1 MKKLLST
8 MLVAG
13 LTVSLLAGCSS
24 NAKNGTGTGAGAG
37 KSDSSLMVGVIL
49 AGDETESYTKA
60 HIDGIKEAAKE
71 VGISEDKIK
80 WKTRVEESDK
90 CKTAAK
96 ELAADGCNLVIA
108 NSYGHENYIEEAAE
122 ENEDVNF
129 VSMTGDY
136 AAICGLDNFYNA
148 FTDIYE
154 SRYVS
159 GVVAGMKLAELDAA
173 GTIPA
178 KGYDENH
185 NVKVGYV
192 GAFPYA
198 EVVSGYTAFY
208 LGIKSVFPNVVMDV
222 DFTNAWFDIDKEA
235 KAADLL
241 MQNGCVI
248 IGQHADSTGAPRA
261 VQSKKDAGEAVYF
274 VGYNAD
280 MVPTAETSALTS
292 TVSVWSVYYKELF
305 EAALAGKEIPKDWSK
320 GYNAGAVAITQLG
333 SEAAAGTAEKA
344 AEVEAAI
351 KAGTLHVF
359 DTSTFTVDGKE
370 LTELEIDFSYK
381 DYSSDPDGKVIYEG
395 ETENVIKTD
404 DNGVSYFD
412 ESSFRSAPYFNIDVD
427 GITKLK
433 SNDEQ

>member
-1 MKKLLST
+1 MKKLLSAI
-8 MLVAG
+8 LVAG
-13 LTVSLLAGCSS
+13 LTVSLLAGCGSS
-24 NAKNGTGTGAGAG
+24 AKNGTETGAD
-37 KSDSSLMVGVIL
+37 KSDSSIKVGVIL
-49 AGDETESYTKA
+49 VGDETESYTKA
-60 HIDGIKEAAKE
+60 HIDGIKEAAKA
-71 VGISEDKIK
+71 VGISEDNIK

-96 ELAADGCNLVIA
+96 ELVADGCNLVIA
-108 NSYGHENYIEEAAE
+108 NSYGHENFIEEAAE
-122 ENEDVNF
+122 EYEDVNF

-148 FTDIYE
+148 FTNVYE

-178 KGYDENH
+178 TGYDEKH

-192 GAFPYA
+192 GAYPYA

-222 DFTNAWFDIDKEA
+222 DFTNSWFDIDKEA
-235 KAADLL
+235 KSADLL

-248 IGQHADSTGAPRA
+248 IGQHADSTGAPGA
-261 VQSKKDAGEAVYF
+261 VQSKKDAGQVVYS
-274 VGYNAD
+274 VGYNVD
-280 MVPTAETSALTS
+280 MLPTAETAALTS
-292 TVSVWSVYYKELF
+292 ATNVWSVYYKELF
-305 EAALAGKEIPKDWSK
+305 EAALAGEEIPKDWSK
-320 GYNAGAVAITQLG
+320 GYNDGAVAITQLG
-333 SEAAAGTAEKA
+333 PEVAAGTAEKV

-351 KAGTLHVF
+351 KDGTLHVF
-359 DTSTFTVDGKE
+359 DTSKFTVEGKT
-370 LTELEIDFSYK
+370 LTEQEIDFSYK

-395 ETENVIKTD
+395 KTENVIKTD

-412 ESSFRSAPYFNIDVD
+412 ESSFRSAPYFNVDID

-433 SNDEQ
+433 SSDDQ